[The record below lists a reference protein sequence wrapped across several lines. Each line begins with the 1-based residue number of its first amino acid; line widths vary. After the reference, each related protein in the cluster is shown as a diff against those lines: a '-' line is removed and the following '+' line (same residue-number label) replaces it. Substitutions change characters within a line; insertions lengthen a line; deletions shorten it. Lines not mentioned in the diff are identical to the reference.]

1 MHKMKTIKIIE
12 VKEQKGSDKTQKQY
26 ENEKMETGRV
36 DFSVYTFYIK
46 SMGIRF
52 FGSSIIFMIIYQVS
66 TICKHQKDLR

>member
-1 MHKMKTIKIIE
+1 MITIKIIE
-12 VKEQKGSDKTQKQY
+12 GKVKEQIGSDKTQKQY

-52 FGSSIIFMIIYQVS
+52 FGSSILFMIIYQVS
-66 TICKHQKDLR
+66 TIIYYQKHLN

>member
-1 MHKMKTIKIIE
+1 MEDIA
-12 VKEQKGSDKTQKQY
+12 KEQKGSNKTQKQY

-52 FGSSIIFMIIYQVS
+52 FGSSILFMIIYQVS
-66 TICKHQKDLR
+66 KISNYQKHLK

>member
-1 MHKMKTIKIIE
+1 MITIKIMKDKT
-12 VKEQKGSDKTQKQY
+12 KEQKGSDKTQKQY

-52 FGSSIIFMIIYQVS
+52 FGGSILFMIIYQVR
-66 TICKHQKDLR
+66 TICSYQKDLK